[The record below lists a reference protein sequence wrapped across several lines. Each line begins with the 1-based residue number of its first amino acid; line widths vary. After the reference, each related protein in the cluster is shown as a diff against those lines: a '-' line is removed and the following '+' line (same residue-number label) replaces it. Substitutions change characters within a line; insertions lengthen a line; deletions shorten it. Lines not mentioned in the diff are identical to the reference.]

1 MDFTPMVFNPRI
13 RGVRLKTTLAFEL
26 ALSVVFE
33 SGVQHFGL
41 VPEEFKLMPEV
52 VVEFLQTVPAAWDTI
67 HFVDGYPGQYVV
79 VARKSGDT
87 WTIAGI
93 NGTDD
98 KKSVSLDL
106 SFIPEN
112 ASGTLIT
119 DGADRTFSQTL
130 LEKSALRKATIEM
143 QPRGGFVIVAK
154 PWKSHH

>member
-1 MDFTPMVFNPRI
+1 
-13 RGVRLKTTLAFEL
+13 
-26 ALSVVFE
+26 
-33 SGVQHFGL
+33 
-41 VPEEFKLMPEV
+41 
-52 VVEFLQTVPAAWDTI
+52 
-67 HFVDGYPGQYVV
+67 VDGYPGQYVV

-143 QPRGGFVIVAK
+143 QPRVGFVIVAK
-154 PWKSHH
+154 P